1 MILQLI
7 FDALKQQPAPNL
19 QIWESN
25 SSLRIANYFKELLEG
40 QFPILSPSQRIMLRH
55 PVEFAEALAVHVN
68 QLNRSLKQI
77 TDKTTSQLIAD
88 TIVNEAKIL
97 LQDTEWNVT
106 EIAWRLGFEDVTH
119 FTKFFKKNS
128 NQTPSAFRKT
138 LVI

>member
-1 MILQLI
+1 
-7 FDALKQQPAPNL
+7 
-19 QIWESN
+19 
-25 SSLRIANYFKELLEG
+25 
-40 QFPILSPSQRIMLRH
+40 MLRH
-55 PVEFAEALAVHVN
+55 PVEFAEALAVHIN

-88 TIVNEAKIL
+88 RIVKEAKIL

-106 EIAWRLGFEDVTH
+106 KIAWRLGFEDVTH